1 MTSPAGRRTSGL
13 LPARKAGY
21 MHGRKPARSKVA
33 SPQQLDKMIE
43 EATVDCYDEQEQAS
57 GFFTMI
63 EDNLVFPFTARV
75 FGIDVSVV
83 GIEMDDDGSLKVVC
97 GAWWGT
103 ATYRPDRSA
112 VAGAAAGGR
121 RVDRCLPALAARP
134 VTCPWTNTL
143 ISPRAS
149 SSRMVWLNA
158 DRDMPSF
165 AAAFVK
171 LRSRPTATKARRSSR
186 FPRCIYRACS

>member
-1 MTSPAGRRTSGL
+1 MTSPAGRRASGL
-13 LPARKAGY
+13 LPARKADY
-21 MHGRKPARSKVA
+21 MHGRKTARSKVA

-97 GAWWGT
+97 EH
-103 ATYRPDRSA
+103 
-112 VAGAAAGGR
+112 GGER
-121 RVDRCLPALAARP
+121 QLIGLTDLPLPAPPP
-134 VTCPWTNTL
+134 VGAEW
-143 ISPRAS
+143 IDAY
-149 SSRMVWLNA
+149 
-158 DRDMPSF
+158 
-165 AAAFVK
+165 
-171 LRSRPTATKARRSSR
+171 RRWR
-186 FPRCIYRACS
+186 RGR